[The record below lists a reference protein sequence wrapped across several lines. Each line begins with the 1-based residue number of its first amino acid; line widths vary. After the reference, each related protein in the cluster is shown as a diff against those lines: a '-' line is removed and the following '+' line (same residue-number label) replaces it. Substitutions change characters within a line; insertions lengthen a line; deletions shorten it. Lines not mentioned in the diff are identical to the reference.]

1 MTIRCLVL
9 LVTLLDSSGFSY
21 KIPNLMKNKDSYWS
35 PLDNAAKIFPAIRSK
50 ENTTVIRLTAVLSE
64 PLAIDYLF
72 KAVEEAEKRFPYYRV
87 RLRRGFFWY
96 YLEQVHDPMSI
107 LPDDDMP
114 CRAFGIN
121 KKNRLLIR
129 ILVYKNRLSVEMSHI
144 LSDGYGIM
152 TFLKSILIYYFR
164 EKGIIP
170 KNQIDDFFVMD
181 ADKEEFT
188 DAYNYYFKENIP
200 TVVSQPKA
208 FHVPYPLRNKP
219 RFDVLY
225 AIISV
230 NEIKQNA
237 KEKGVSITEYLIA
250 VYLLVLQDIF
260 YDCRNKGIPTPDKF
274 ARIEVPV
281 NLRNIYPSKTMR
293 NFSLFVIPE
302 IDFRLGKYSFDEI
315 LKIVYH
321 KMQLETDEKLISKI
335 ISRNVGGEK
344 NLIVRGI
351 PVWLKSLVLYFKYYS
366 EGANQYSGVV
376 TNLGKIDLPDSICNR
391 VEYFALTPPPPNRK
405 LKINCGVIGYGNKL
419 VLSFGNISRS
429 KDFEQKFLHF
439 LTRQG
444 IHVNIENII

>member
-1 MTIRCLVL
+1 M
-9 LVTLLDSSGFSY
+9 
-21 KIPNLMKNKDSYWS
+21 PNLMEQKESFWS

-50 ENTTVIRLTAVLSE
+50 ENTTVMRLTAVLSE
-64 PLAIDYLF
+64 AITISHLF
-72 KAVEEAEKRFPYYRV
+72 KAVEQAEKRFPYYIV

-96 YLEQVHDPMSI
+96 YLEQVHDPIII
-107 LPDDDMP
+107 LPDDQMP
-114 CRAFGIN
+114 CKAFGLS
-121 KKNRLLIR
+121 KENRLLVR
-129 ILVYKNRLSVEMSHI
+129 ILVYKNRLSLEMSHI
-144 LSDGYGIM
+144 LSDGFGLM
-152 TFLKSILIYYFR
+152 TLLKAILLYYFR
-164 EKGIIP
+164 EKGIIQE
-170 KNQIDDFFVMD
+170 NQIDDFFIKE
-181 ADKEEFT
+181 ADKEELT
-188 DAYNYYFKENIP
+188 DAYSRYFKENIP

-208 FHVPYPLRNKP
+208 FHLPYPLRKKP

-225 AIISV
+225 ALISI
-230 NEIKQNA
+230 NEIKQKA

-250 VYLLVLQDIF
+250 VYLLILQEIF
-260 YDCRNKGIPTPDKF
+260 NECKNKGIPTPNKF

-302 IDFRLGKYSFDEI
+302 VDFRLGKYSFDEI

-351 PVWLKSLVLYFKYYS
+351 PLWLKSLVLYFKYYS

-376 TNLGKIDLPDSICNR
+376 TNLGKIDLPESICHR
-391 VEYFALTPPPPNRK
+391 VDYFALTPPPPNRK
-405 LKINCGVIGYGNKL
+405 LKLNCGVIGYGDKL

-444 IHVNIENII
+444 IHVNLVNII

>member
-1 MTIRCLVL
+1 MEHKE
-9 LVTLLDSSGFSY
+9 SF
-21 KIPNLMKNKDSYWS
+21 WS

-50 ENTTVIRLTAVLSE
+50 ENTTVMRLTAVLSE
-64 PLAIDYLF
+64 PVTINCLF
-72 KAVEEAEKRFPYYRV
+72 KAVERAEKRFPYFIV

-96 YLEQVHDPMSI
+96 YLEQVKDPIMI
-107 LPDDDMP
+107 RPDDQMP

-121 KKNRLLIR
+121 KENRLLIR
-129 ILVYKNRLSVEMSHI
+129 ILVHKNRLSVELSHI
-144 LSDGYGIM
+144 LTDGHGIM
-152 TFLKSILIYYFR
+152 TFLKSILLYYFR
-164 EKGIIP
+164 EKGIVQN
-170 KNQIDDFFVMD
+170 NQIDDFFIRD
-181 ADKEEFT
+181 ADEEEFT
-188 DAYNYYFKENIP
+188 DAYSRYFKENIP
-200 TVVSQPKA
+200 TVLSQPKA
-208 FHVPYPLRNKP
+208 FHLPYHLRKKP

-225 AIISV
+225 ALIALQ
-230 NEIKQNA
+230 ELKQKA

-250 VYLLVLQDIF
+250 VYLWILQEIF
-260 YDCRNKGIPTPDKF
+260 YECKNKGIPTPNKF

-344 NLIVRGI
+344 NRFVRGI
-351 PVWLKSLVLYFKYYS
+351 PIWLKSLVLYFKYYS

-376 TNLGKIDLPDSICNR
+376 TNLGKIDLPESICNR

-405 LKINCGVIGYGNKL
+405 LKLNCGVIGYGNKL

-444 IHVNIENII
+444 IHVNLVN